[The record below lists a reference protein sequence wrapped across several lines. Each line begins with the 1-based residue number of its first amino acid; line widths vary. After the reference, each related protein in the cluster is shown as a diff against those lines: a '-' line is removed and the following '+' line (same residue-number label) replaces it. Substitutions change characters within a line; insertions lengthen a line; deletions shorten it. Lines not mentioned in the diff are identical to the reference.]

1 MEWLVFI
8 AIYGGLFFL
17 LYKVAKSKNRDPTG
31 WIIVSI
37 LISPII
43 ILIIL
48 LFMQKLP
55 KQRNNN
61 QRRRSKKL
69 TKKKRSRK

>member
-31 WIIVSI
+31 WIIVSL

-43 ILIIL
+43 IVINALYA
-48 LFMQKLP
+48 KTA
-55 KQRNNN
+55 KA
-61 QRRRSKKL
+61 KG
-69 TKKKRSRK
+69 

>member
-17 LYKVAKSKNRDPTG
+17 LYKVAKSKSRDPTG
-31 WIIVSI
+31 WIIVSL

-43 ILIIL
+43 IVINALYA
-48 LFMQKLP
+48 KTA
-55 KQRNNN
+55 KA
-61 QRRRSKKL
+61 KG
-69 TKKKRSRK
+69 

>member
-8 AIYGGLFFL
+8 AIYGGLFFP

-31 WIIVSI
+31 WIIVSL

-43 ILIIL
+43 IVINALYA
-48 LFMQKLP
+48 KTA
-55 KQRNNN
+55 KA
-61 QRRRSKKL
+61 KG
-69 TKKKRSRK
+69 

>member
-31 WIIVSI
+31 WIIVSL
-37 LISPII
+37 LISQII
-43 ILIIL
+43 IVINALYA
-48 LFMQKLP
+48 KTA
-55 KQRNNN
+55 KA
-61 QRRRSKKL
+61 KG
-69 TKKKRSRK
+69 

>member
-31 WIIVSI
+31 LDNWQ
-37 LISPII
+37 LINFTNHNFNYITVYA
-43 ILIIL
+43 
-48 LFMQKLP
+48 KTA
-55 KQRNNN
+55 K
-61 QRRRSKKL
+61 
-69 TKKKRSRK
+69 TKG